1 MSEDRHMEK
10 VEEKGPRCE
19 HRKNQRKVSKVI
31 TGLKKA
37 AAIVNA

>member
-19 HRKNQRKVSKVI
+19 HRKRKVSKVI